1 MTQPRTPD
9 MVFVSPAKPEDN
21 DFARWLALQ
30 LANEGYP
37 VWCDLTRLL
46 GGEKFWEDV
55 QNAITNRTVKF
66 LSALSAFQHEIR
78 HARRTQLRPWRR
90 KEIQAQ
96 GFRHHTQAG

>member
-9 MVFVSPAKPEDN
+9 MVFVSHANPDDN

-46 GGEKFWEDV
+46 GGEKFWEDIE
-55 QNAITNRTVKF
+55 NAISNRTAKF
-66 LSALSAFQHEIR
+66 LF
-78 HARRTQLRPWRR
+78 ARSHPPNTKSGTLVRR
-90 KEIQAQ
+90 DVP
-96 GFRHHTQAG
+96 AGARDRFVCTSYSSC